1 MKGPAIHDSI
11 RKEWEAALEAKR
23 TVSASNRKV
32 GLTPD
37 LNVEARIFRNLQ
49 LQVKARKIKK
59 DKTEKNFAPKVDYI
73 TTTLHFGTF

>member
-32 GLTPD
+32 GLTSEQD
-37 LNVEARIFRNLQ
+37 LIIEA
-49 LQVKARKIKK
+49 
-59 DKTEKNFAPKVDYI
+59 
-73 TTTLHFGTF
+73 